1 VQGPISFIH
10 DLCGLPAGAGGASFL
25 PDVFVQYFSK
35 KLPDTHFCR
44 DPSSDASS
52 TPLSAIDL
60 YSSLDRLV
68 FWRSESVGR
77 GFESTTLFGR
87 GVASRTT
94 TSSTTGVASCGVGSF
109 GVGAFVAVFRRFA
122 SRARPDA
129 RRFSAISFVFLVIM
143 LIRSSRV
150 DKSCFK
156 YSC

>member
-25 PDVFVQYFSK
+25 PDVLVQYFSK

-60 YSSLDRLV
+60 YSSLDRLML
-68 FWRSESVGR
+68 WRSESVGS

-87 GVASRTT
+87 GVASRTI
-94 TSSTTGVASCGVGSF
+94 SSTTGVASCGVGSF
-109 GVGAFVAVFRRFA
+109 GVGALVAVFRRFA

-129 RRFSAISFVFLVIM
+129 RRFSAILSVFPL
-143 LIRSSRV
+143 L
-150 DKSCFK
+150 C
-156 YSC
+156 